1 MSSSGYL
8 PGQTDGDESARAVDR
23 GANSAMPNTEL
34 SSGIHESANQ
44 REPAGAKT
52 TGTATSVF
60 DSTGAIGKQF
70 TTKGAIGGTAQKV
83 GGPLSKDGAVGKQF
97 TDTGSIGGTIQ
108 NKLGD
113 QKKS

>member
-8 PGQTDGDESARAVDR
+8 PGQNDGDESAKALDR
-23 GANSAMPNTEL
+23 GASSAMPNTEF

-44 REPAGAKT
+44 KDPAGAKT
-52 TGTATSVF
+52 SGTATSAF
-60 DSTGAIGKQF
+60 DSAGAIGKQF
-70 TTKGAIGGTAQKV
+70 TTKGAIGGTAHKV
-83 GGPLSKDGAVGKQF
+83 GGVLSKDGAVGKQF
-97 TDTGSIGGTIQ
+97 TDTGSVGGTIQ